1 MKDTARSVAVQ
12 GAFGRIGTHTTPR
25 ALVEHAHNEFNF
37 VFKLGGSDTG
47 FRVGRKTCQLTDA
60 SAIII
65 NPWMPHAKLASEA
78 GPTTVFT
85 VLLHPAWLGDL
96 LKLGPLPLVRLF
108 GEPCVALT
116 ADIQSIVFRLSA
128 SMNSGALLGEAMH
141 EGLVGELAIAVT
153 DTYAASDMRTNFH
166 RRDRPMDARIS
177 RAAVLIKDQ
186 AKQNP
191 NLDDIAAQVGLS
203 RSRFFEQ
210 FKACVGASPQQF
222 MDWARMAVATR
233 LLAETKE
240 SVAEVS
246 DELGFAAPSHFARFF
261 AQHMGVPPGEF
272 KRGVIS
278 E

>member
-1 MKDTARSVAVQ
+1 MKNADRSVAVQ
-12 GAFGRIGTHTTPR
+12 GAFGRIGTHTTSRP
-25 ALVEHAHNEFNF
+25 LVEHAHNEFNF

-47 FRVGRKTCQLTDA
+47 FRVGRQTCRLTDA
-60 SAIII
+60 SAIVI
-65 NPWMPHAKLASEA
+65 NPWMPHSKLASDTD
-78 GPTTVFT
+78 PTMVLT
-85 VLLHPAWLGDL
+85 VLLHPGWLGEL
-96 LKLGPLPLVRLF
+96 LNLGPLPLVRLF
-108 GEPCVALT
+108 GGPCVVLT
-116 ADIQSIVFRLSA
+116 ADVQRIVSRLAA
-128 SMNSGALLGEAMH
+128 SMNAGAPFGEALH
-141 EGLVGELAIAVT
+141 DGLVRELAVAIT
-153 DTYAASDMRTNFH
+153 DAYAAADMRTNFY
-166 RRDRPMDARIS
+166 RRDRPLDARIT
-177 RAAVLIKDQ
+177 RAAALIKEQ

-222 MDWARMAVATR
+222 MNWARMAVATR
-233 LLAETKE
+233 LLAETTE

-261 AQHMGVPPGEF
+261 AQHMGVPPSEF